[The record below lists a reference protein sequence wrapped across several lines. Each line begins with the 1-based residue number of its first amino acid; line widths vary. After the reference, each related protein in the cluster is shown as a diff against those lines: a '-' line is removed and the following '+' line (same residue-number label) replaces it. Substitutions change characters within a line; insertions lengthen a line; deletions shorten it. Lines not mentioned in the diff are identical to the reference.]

1 MPSSKPSRMSCG
13 RIFSTLALSLCLIC
27 STLMSAQSTGG
38 RILGRVADPSGAV
51 LAGVRVTAT
60 NEATG
65 VSREAQT
72 NESWRLCFPARFRP
86 APTRFSLN

>member
-1 MPSSKPSRMSCG
+1 MPWLKPSRMSCG
-13 RIFSTLALSLCLIC
+13 PIFSIAALSLCLVC
-27 STLMSAQSTGG
+27 ATLTSAQSTGG

-51 LAGVRVTAT
+51 LAGVKVTAT

-72 NESWRLCFPARFRP
+72 NGAGDYVLVEIRAWYLYGSV
-86 APTRFSLN
+86 